1 MATDKKK
8 PAQKPAKPTVPAKA
22 SINALVGVNRKKRP
36 SAKVTTIHPRGQ
48 FVGNE
53 TKRTLGGIRIGDL
66 LSIVGAAVAAFALA
80 FVFANQIAPITGGLA
95 FFILWYV
102 LFVALYSLIVS
113 IDDTKTFVVDRVIAV
128 VVTSVAVLLF
138 SVLAFVIVF
147 VIGRGSE
154 ALPYLNFYTQDME
167 KAGPLDPLTDGGV
180 IHAIAGT
187 LIQITIALAITIP
200 LGIAAAVYLNEI
212 PGRFSRFVRTIVE
225 AMTALPSIVAGL
237 FIFATA
243 ILMFGVP
250 KSGFAASL
258 AISVMMLPIMIR
270 SADVVLRLVPQTLK
284 EASIGLGASQWK
296 TVWNVVLPTSRSG
309 LTTSIILATARGVG
323 ETSPVLLTSGFT
335 AALNVNPLDS
345 PMVSLPLAIF
355 QFVKSPEPTMIARGF
370 GTAAV
375 LMVLVLTLFVIARII
390 GGMTPEKSA
399 RARIR
404 RAEFIARL
412 ARAPRSLSATV
423 RRLIPN
429 AKERS

>member
-1 MATDKKK
+1 MASVDTKKVTKPRAGK
-8 PAQKPAKPTVPAKA
+8 PAATP
-22 SINALVGVNRKKRP
+22 NALIGTSRRKRP
-36 SAKVTTIHPRGQ
+36 SSKTTTVFTPDRSGA
-48 FVGNE
+48 VE
-53 TKRTLGGIRIGDL
+53 PKRTLGGIRIGDL
-66 LSIVGAAVAAFALA
+66 LSIVGAAIAALA
-80 FVFANQIAPITGGLA
+80 LTIVFTTQIAPITGEVA
-95 FFILWYV
+95 FFVVWYF
-102 LFVALYSLIVS
+102 LFISLYALLVS
-113 IDDTKTFVVDRVIAV
+113 IDDSKTFIADRVIAV
-128 VVTSVAVLLF
+128 VVTSVATLLF
-138 SVLAFVIVF
+138 SVLIFVIVF

-154 ALPYLNFYTQDME
+154 ALPFLNFYQQDME
-167 KAGPLDPLTDGGV
+167 RAGPLDPLSDGGV
-180 IHAIAGT
+180 VHAIAGT

-243 ILMFGVP
+243 ILMFGLP
-250 KSGFAASL
+250 KSGLAASL

-335 AALNVNPLDS
+335 AALNLNPLQD

-399 RARIR
+399 RNRVR
-404 RAEFIARL
+404 RAEFAARIASSTTRIGQL
-412 ARAPRSLSATV
+412 LT
-423 RRLIPN
+423 RRPN
-429 AKERS
+429 STTKEKT

>member
-1 MATDKKK
+1 MAETMK
-8 PAQKPAKPTVPAKA
+8 APAKSKSSAPA
-22 SINALVGVNRKKRP
+22 STNALVGVNRKKRP
-36 SAKVTTIHPRGQ
+36 SSKKTTIHPRGE
-48 FVGNE
+48 FVGVE
-53 TKRTLGGIRIGDL
+53 PKRTLGGIRVGDL
-66 LSIVGAAVAAFALA
+66 LSILGAAVAAFALTIVVA
-80 FVFANQIAPITGGLA
+80 TQVAPITGGIA
-95 FFILWYV
+95 FFVVWYF
-102 LFVALYSLIVS
+102 LFVGFYALLVS
-113 IDDTKTFVVDRVIAV
+113 IDDTKTFVVDRVISV
-128 VVTSVAVLLF
+128 IVTSVATLLF
-138 SVLAFVIVF
+138 SVLIFVIVF
-147 VIGRGSE
+147 VIGRGAE
-154 ALPYLNFYTQDME
+154 ALPYLTFYTEDMGL
-167 KAGPLDPLTDGGV
+167 AGPLDPLSVGGV
-180 IHAIAGT
+180 GHAIAGS

-243 ILMFGVP
+243 ILMFGLP
-250 KSGFAASL
+250 KSGLAASL

-309 LTTSIILATARGVG
+309 LTTSIILATARGIG

-335 AALNVNPLDS
+335 AELNVNPLES

-375 LMVLVLTLFVIARII
+375 LMLLVLTLFVIARII

-399 RARIR
+399 RARVR
-404 RAEFIARL
+404 RAEFFGWFATTARNL
-412 ARAPRSLSATV
+412 TSMI
-423 RRLIPN
+423 RRRTLN
-429 AKERS
+429 AKEPS

>member
-1 MATDKKK
+1 MAT
-8 PAQKPAKPTVPAKA
+8 TTKA
-22 SINALVGVNRKKRP
+22 PNSTNALVGKSRKKRP
-36 SAKVTTIHPRGQ
+36 SSKTTIVHPRG
-48 FVGNE
+48 GLIGIE
-53 TKRTLGGIRIGDL
+53 PKRTLGGIRVGDL
-66 LSIVGAAVAAFALA
+66 LSILGAAVAAFALTIVLA
-80 FVFANQIAPITGGLA
+80 TQVAPITGGVA
-95 FFILWYV
+95 FFVLWYL
-102 LFVALYSLIVS
+102 LFVGFYALLVS
-113 IDDTKTFVVDRVIAV
+113 IDDTKTFVIDRVVAV
-128 VVTSVAVLLF
+128 LVTSLGVLLF
-138 SVLAFVIVF
+138 SVLIFVIVF
-147 VIGRGSE
+147 VIGRGAE
-154 ALPYLNFYTQDME
+154 ALPFLNFYTEDMGF
-167 KAGPLDPLTDGGV
+167 AGPLDPLSVGGV
-180 IHAIAGT
+180 EHAIAGS
-187 LIQITIALAITIP
+187 LIQISIALAITIP

-243 ILMFGVP
+243 ILMFGLP
-250 KSGFAASL
+250 KSGLAASL

-309 LTTSIILATARGVG
+309 LTTSIILATARGIG

-335 AALNVNPLDS
+335 AELNVNPLES

-375 LMVLVLTLFVIARII
+375 LMLLVLTLFVIARII

-399 RARIR
+399 RARRR
-404 RAEFIARL
+404 RAELFGWFASTSRNLISPL
-412 ARAPRSLSATV
+412 
-423 RRLIPN
+423 RRRITN
-429 AKERS
+429 AKEPS

>member
-1 MATDKKK
+1 MTTVETKKTKSPRVAK
-8 PAQKPAKPTVPAKA
+8 PAA
-22 SINALVGVNRKKRP
+22 SPNALIGESRLKRP
-36 SAKVTTIHPRGQ
+36 SAKTTTVFTPDRSGG
-48 FVGNE
+48 VE
-53 TKRTLGGIRIGDL
+53 PKRTLGGIRIGDL
-66 LSIVGAAVAAFALA
+66 LSIVGAAVAALALTI
-80 FVFANQIAPITGGLA
+80 VFTTQIAPITGEIA
-95 FFILWYV
+95 FFIVWYLV
-102 LFVALYSLIVS
+102 FVGLYALVVS
-113 IDDTKTFVVDRVIAV
+113 IDDTKTFIADRVIAV
-128 VVTSVAVLLF
+128 LVPSIATLLF
-138 SVLAFVIVF
+138 SVLVFVIVF

-154 ALPYLNFYTQDME
+154 ALPFLNFYLQDME
-167 KAGPLDPLTDGGV
+167 RAGPLDPLSDGGV
-180 IHAIAGT
+180 LHAIAGT
-187 LIQITIALAITIP
+187 LIQITIALVITIP

-243 ILMFGVP
+243 ILMFGLP
-250 KSGFAASL
+250 KSGLAASL

-335 AALNVNPLDS
+335 AALNLNPLQD

-375 LMVLVLTLFVIARII
+375 LMALVLMLFVIARII

-399 RARIR
+399 RNRVR
-404 RAEFIARL
+404 RAEFL
-412 ARAPRSLSATV
+412 ATITSSASQLGTLLTRRAKPTT
-423 RRLIPN
+423 
-429 AKERS
+429 KEQT

>member
-1 MATDKKK
+1 MLETKKS
-8 PAQKPAKPTVPAKA
+8 PAKA
-22 SINALVGVNRKKRP
+22 KLVASASTNALVGVNRKKRP
-36 SAKVTTIHPRGQ
+36 SSKKTTIHPRGE
-48 FVGNE
+48 FVGVE
-53 TKRTLGGIRIGDL
+53 PKRTLGGIRVGDL
-66 LSIVGAAVAAFALA
+66 LSILGAAVAAFALTIVLA
-80 FVFANQIAPITGGLA
+80 TQVAPITGGVA
-95 FFILWYV
+95 FFVVWY
-102 LFVALYSLIVS
+102 LTFVGIYALLVS
-113 IDDTKTFVVDRVIAV
+113 IDDTKTFVMDRLVAV
-128 VVTSVAVLLF
+128 LVTSVAVLLF
-138 SVLAFVIVF
+138 SVLVFVIVF
-147 VIGRGSE
+147 VIGRGAE
-154 ALPYLNFYTQDME
+154 ALPYLNFYQQDMQE
-167 KAGPLDPLTDGGV
+167 AGPLDPLSKGGV

-243 ILMFGVP
+243 ILMFGLP
-250 KSGFAASL
+250 KSGLAASL

-335 AALNVNPLDS
+335 AALNVNPLQD

-355 QFVKSPEPTMIARGF
+355 QFVKSPEPSMIARGF

-375 LMVLVLTLFVIARII
+375 LMAVVLTLFVIARII

-399 RARIR
+399 RARAR
-404 RAEFIARL
+404 RAEFFGWFATT
-412 ARAPRSLSATV
+412 PRNLMSTF
-423 RRLIPN
+423 RRRTTN
-429 AKERS
+429 AKEPS